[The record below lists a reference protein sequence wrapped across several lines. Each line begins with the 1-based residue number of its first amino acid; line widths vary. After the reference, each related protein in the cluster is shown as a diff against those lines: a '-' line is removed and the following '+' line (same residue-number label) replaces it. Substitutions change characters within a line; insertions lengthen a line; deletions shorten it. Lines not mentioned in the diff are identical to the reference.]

1 VPLPRYDPSRVR
13 LPPIVALCGP
23 AGTGKSTLAR
33 ALARLAPTIDLTFET
48 GHKPMIGDPTTHTCE
63 HVTSRLPTQ
72 GVVLP
77 LAGPLKSMLRT
88 LGVPEI
94 HLTGTLADKE
104 VPLDLLCG
112 RTARHAMQTLG
123 TEWGRECIHPEL
135 WLRAWRYAAEQVTS
149 AGGCPSL
156 IIIDDLRFDNE
167 AAYLRGLGAIIVRLF
182 RAGIH
187 YEQGHASERPVAY
200 DAGVEL
206 WPYAVHCVGVENA
219 VADNDRRNAQQLI
232 ETMVR
237 VDARRARPGEPTAL
251 QELLLATHRAN
262 G

>member
-1 VPLPRYDPSRVR
+1 MLPPSDPPRVR

-48 GHKPMIGDPTTHTCE
+48 GHRPMLGDPTAHTCE
-63 HVTSRLPTQ
+63 HVTSQLPTQ

-104 VPLDLLCG
+104 RPLDLLCG
-112 RTARHAMQTLG
+112 RTARHAMQSLG

-135 WLRAWRYAAEQVTS
+135 WLRAWRHAAEQTTS

-156 IIIDDLRFDNE
+156 IIVDDLRFDNE

-182 RAGIH
+182 RDGIH

-206 WPYAVHCVGVENA
+206 WPHASQSFGI
-219 VADNDRRNAQQLI
+219 DPTDISDRRNAQELL
-232 ETMVR
+232 EAVVR
-237 VDARRARPGEPTAL
+237 VDSRRTRPDEPTAL

-262 G
+262 GRP

>member
-182 RAGIH
+182 ARASTTSRATP
-187 YEQGHASERPVAY
+187 ASAPSRMMQVSS
-200 DAGVEL
+200 L
-206 WPYAVHCVGVENA
+206 AV
-219 VADNDRRNAQQLI
+219 
-232 ETMVR
+232 
-237 VDARRARPGEPTAL
+237 RRALRPASKTRSPTTTD
-251 QELLLATHRAN
+251 ATRSN
-262 G
+262 

>member
-1 VPLPRYDPSRVR
+1 MPLPRYDPPRVR

-48 GHKPMIGDPTTHTCE
+48 GHKPMLGDPTAHTCE

-77 LAGPLKSMLRT
+77 LAGPLKAMLRT
-88 LGVPEI
+88 LGVPEEC
-94 HLTGTLADKE
+94 LTGSLADKE
-104 VPLDLLCG
+104 RPLDLLCG
-112 RTARHAMQTLG
+112 RTARHAMQSLG

-135 WLRAWRYAAEQVTS
+135 WLRAWRHAAEQTTS
-149 AGGCPSL
+149 TGGCPSL
-156 IIIDDLRFDNE
+156 IVVDDLRFNNE

-182 RAGIH
+182 RDGIH

-206 WPYAVHCVGVENA
+206 HVHDRIADGAICDRHNA
-219 VADNDRRNAQQLI
+219 TELLEA
-232 ETMVR
+232 MVR
-237 VDARRARPGEPTAL
+237 VDSRRARPGEPTAL

>member
-1 VPLPRYDPSRVR
+1 MPPPSDPPRVR

-48 GHKPMIGDPTTHTCE
+48 GHRPMLGDPTAHTCE

-72 GVVLP
+72 GVVLS

-88 LGVPEI
+88 LGVPEEC
-94 HLTGTLADKE
+94 LTGSLADKE
-104 VPLDLLCG
+104 RPLDLLCG
-112 RTARHAMQTLG
+112 RTARHAMQSLG

-135 WLRAWRYAAEQVTS
+135 WLRAWRHAAEQVTS
-149 AGGCPSL
+149 GGSCPSL
-156 IIIDDLRFDNE
+156 IIVDDLRFDNE
-167 AAYLRGLGAIIVRLF
+167 AAYLRGLGAIIVRVF
-182 RAGIH
+182 RDGIH
-187 YEQGHASERPVAY
+187 YEQDYASERPVAY

-206 WPYAVHCVGVENA
+206 FPHISRIMEINLTDVT
-219 VADNDRRNAQQLI
+219 DRRNATDLL
-232 ETMVR
+232 EAMVR
-237 VDARRARPGEPTAL
+237 VDSRRARPDEPTAL
-251 QELLLATHRAN
+251 QQLLLATHRAN

>member
-1 VPLPRYDPSRVR
+1 MLPSDLPRVR

-48 GHKPMIGDPTTHTCE
+48 GHRPMLGDPTAHTCE

-88 LGVPEI
+88 LGVPEV
-94 HLTGTLADKE
+94 HLTGTLVDKE

-112 RTARHAMQTLG
+112 RTARHAMQSLG

-135 WLRAWRYAAEQVTS
+135 WLRAWKHAAEQATS

-156 IIIDDLRFDNE
+156 IIVDDLRFDNE

-182 RAGIH
+182 RDGIH
-187 YEQGHASERPVAY
+187 YEQGHASERPVPY

-206 WPYAVHCVGVENA
+206 HVHDRIADGAICDRHNA
-219 VADNDRRNAQQLI
+219 I
-232 ETMVR
+232 ELLEAMVR
-237 VDARRARPGEPTAL
+237 VDSRRARPNEPTAL

-262 G
+262 V

>member
-1 VPLPRYDPSRVR
+1 MLPSDLPRVR

-48 GHKPMIGDPTTHTCE
+48 GHKPMLGDPTAHTCE
-63 HVTSRLPTQ
+63 HVISRLPTQ

-88 LGVPEI
+88 LGVPEVC
-94 HLTGTLADKE
+94 LTGSLADKE
-104 VPLDLLCG
+104 RSLDLLCG
-112 RTARHAMQTLG
+112 RTARHAMQSLG

-135 WLRAWRYAAEQVTS
+135 WLRAWKHAAKLYVASGT
-149 AGGCPSL
+149 CPSL
-156 IIIDDLRFDNE
+156 IIVDDLRFDNE

-200 DAGVEL
+200 DAGIEL
-206 WPYAVHCVGVENA
+206 WPHAMQYVGVEDA
-219 VADNDRRNAQQLI
+219 VADNNRRNAQELL
-232 ETMVR
+232 EAVVR
-237 VDARRARPGEPTAL
+237 VDSRRTRPDEPTAL
-251 QELLLATHRAN
+251 QELLSAMHRAN
-262 G
+262 N